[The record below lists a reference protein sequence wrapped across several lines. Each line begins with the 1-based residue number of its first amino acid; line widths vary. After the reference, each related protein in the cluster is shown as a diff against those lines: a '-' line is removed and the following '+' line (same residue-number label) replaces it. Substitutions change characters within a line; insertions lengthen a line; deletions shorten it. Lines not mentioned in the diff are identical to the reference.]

1 MKKKFSPTRLINS
14 IKHEH
19 SCKILY
25 IFCDF
30 SLNYFFCFQKFGPD
44 TGGKGTARV
53 LRDELQDLDKQNTE
67 LKQDV
72 RDLQQDLATER
83 RTAEKV
89 IHGPLR
95 EFSTFMK
102 LGPVEFGK
110 KAFGSSK
117 LGKIDAVQKNWTAIF
132 NGLKSI

>member
-1 MKKKFSPTRLINS
+1 MKKKFSPTRFINS
-14 IKHEH
+14 IKHEL
-19 SCKILY
+19 SCKIFY
-25 IFCDF
+25 IFVTSF
-30 SLNYFFCFQKFGPD
+30 LIIFCIQKFGPD

-95 EFSTFMK
+95 EFPTFMK

-117 LGKIDAVQKNWTAIF
+117 LGKIDAVQKNWIAIL